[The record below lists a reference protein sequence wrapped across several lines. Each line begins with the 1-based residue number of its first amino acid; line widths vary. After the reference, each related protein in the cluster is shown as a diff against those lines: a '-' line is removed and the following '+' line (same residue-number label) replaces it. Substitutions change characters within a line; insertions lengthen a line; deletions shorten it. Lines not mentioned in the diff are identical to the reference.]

1 MYINQSKIQ
10 NPKSKIRND
19 LSNLLTARLSRH
31 IVLWVFASL
40 VVIEAMILIPSVQ
53 RREREMLNQIQQVS
67 SGKVFWIATTY
78 PNLSAEAFFDRVQQ
92 LQKDPMLQIL
102 GGAVY
107 TSDGRLVGT
116 FGEKPALTHAS
127 VMADNPMSFEA
138 SDRRFAWGDR
148 YDASWL
154 IPHTGGNHILVI
166 RHNAASARSEVF
178 AFIFRVAGMVLMIS
192 AVLTIT
198 TLAVLATTVITP
210 ILRLREDLIA
220 AGEAV
225 SKDQPTPL
233 FYSAIVK
240 RQDEL
245 GDVIAA
251 FNQMFKQ
258 IWQAMAERKQAEQA
272 LAEANQEITGLNQKL
287 TAENLRM
294 SAELAVSRKLQQMLL
309 PKEHELNQIP
319 GLEIAGFMEPAT
331 EVGGD
336 YYDVLN
342 HNGNVK
348 IGIGDVTGH
357 GLESGVVM
365 LMTQTA
371 TRTLLANNET
381 DPVKF
386 LNTLNQTI
394 YGNIHRMSCDKS
406 LTLSLLDYQ
415 DGQIRLSGQHEE
427 VILVRKDGSIERIDT
442 INLGFPLGL
451 EEDIADLIA
460 HTQIDLNPG
469 DGIVLYTDGITE
481 AQNLQKDCYGLERL
495 CETVQRCWHL
505 STKEVQRAVIQ
516 DVQQFIGEQNVND
529 DLTLLV
535 LKQK

>member
-1 MYINQSKIQ
+1 MKKFASLKLH
-10 NPKSKIRND
+10 D
-19 LSNLLTARLSRH
+19 FSNLLTARLSRH

-40 VVIEAMILIPSVQ
+40 VVIEAIILIPSVQ
-53 RREREMLNQIQQVS
+53 RREQEMLNQIREVS

-78 PNLSAEAFFDRVQQ
+78 PHLSAKEFLNWVKQ
-92 LQKDPMLQIL
+92 LQQDPMLQIL

-107 TSDGRLVGT
+107 LSNGQLAGT
-116 FGEKPALTHAS
+116 FGQKPDLTYS
-127 VMADNPMSFEA
+127 EVMVHHPMNFEA
-138 SDRRFAWGDR
+138 GDTSILEGDR
-148 YDASWL
+148 YDAAWL
-154 IPHTGGNHILVI
+154 IPHAGGNHVLVL
-166 RHNAASARSEVF
+166 RHNASSVSPEMYAFVF
-178 AFIFRVAGMVLMIS
+178 RTIGVVLIIS
-192 AVLTIT
+192 AVVTLT
-198 TLAVLATTVITP
+198 TLIALGMTVITP
-210 ILRLREDLIA
+210 VLQLREDLIV

-225 SKDQPTPL
+225 RHDKPAPL
-233 FYSAIVK
+233 FYSATVK
-240 RQDEL
+240 RPDEL

-251 FNQMFKQ
+251 FNQMFQQ
-258 IWQAMAERKQAEQA
+258 IWQTMIERKQAEQA
-272 LAEANQEITGLNQKL
+272 LAEANQKIIVLNQKL

-331 EVGGD
+331 EIGGD
-336 YYDVLN
+336 YYDVLH

-357 GLESGVVM
+357 GLESGVLM

-371 TRTLLANNET
+371 TRTLLTNNET

-394 YGNIHRMSCDKS
+394 YGNVYRMNCNKS
-406 LTLSLLDYQ
+406 LTLALLDYQ
-415 DGQIRLSGQHEE
+415 EGQIRLSGQHEE
-427 VILVRKDGSIERIDT
+427 VILVRKDGSIQRIDT
-442 INLGFPLGL
+442 IDLGFPLGL
-451 EEDIADLIA
+451 EADIAEFVG
-460 HTQIDLNPG
+460 HTHIDLNSG

-481 AQNLQKDCYGLERL
+481 AQNLQQEFYGLERL
-495 CETVQRCWHL
+495 CAVVQQHW
-505 STKEVQRAVIQ
+505 QRSAQDIQQAVIR
-516 DVQQFIGEQNVND
+516 DVRQFIGEQTVYD

>member
-1 MYINQSKIQ
+1 MKKFAAIKLH
-10 NPKSKIRND
+10 D
-19 LSNLLTARLSRH
+19 LSNLLTARLSRQV
-31 IVLWVFASL
+31 VLWVFASL
-40 VVIEAMILIPSVQ
+40 VIVEAMILIPSVQ
-53 RREREMLNQIQQVS
+53 RREQEMLNQIRQVS
-67 SGKVFWIATTY
+67 SGKVFWLATTY
-78 PNLSAEAFFDRVQQ
+78 SNVSAEEFFEQVQQ
-92 LQKDPMLQIL
+92 LQQDPMLQIL

-116 FGEKPALTHAS
+116 FGEEPALTHTG

-138 SDRRFAWGDR
+138 TDRLVQEGDR

-154 IPHTGGNHILVI
+154 IPNAGGSYLVVL
-166 RHNAASARSEVF
+166 RHNAASVRSEVF
-178 AFIFRVAGMVLMIS
+178 SFIVRVAGLVLIIS
-192 AVLTIT
+192 AVITLT
-198 TLAVLATTVITP
+198 TLAVLGTTVITP
-210 ILRLREDLIA
+210 VLRLREDLIT
-220 AGEAV
+220 AGEAIRH
-225 SKDQPTPL
+225 DQPVPV
-233 FYSAIVK
+233 FYSASVK
-240 RQDEL
+240 RFDEL

-251 FNQMFKQ
+251 FRQMFQQ
-258 IWQAMAERKQAEQA
+258 IWQAMAERKQAEQS
-272 LAEANQEITGLNQKL
+272 LAAANQKITMLNQQL

-309 PKEHELNQIP
+309 PKEYELNQIP

-336 YYDVLN
+336 YYDVLS
-342 HNGNVK
+342 HNGRVK

-371 TRTLLANNET
+371 TRTLLANDET

-386 LNTLNQTI
+386 LNALNKTI
-394 YGNIHRMSCDKS
+394 YGNVHRMSCDKS

-427 VILVRKDGSIERIDT
+427 VILVRKGGHVERIDT

-451 EEDIADLIA
+451 EADIADFVA
-460 HTQIDLNPG
+460 HTQIYLNPG

-481 AQNLQKDCYGLERL
+481 AQNLEQFYGLDRL
-495 CETVQRCWHL
+495 CEVVQHHWWR
-505 STKEVQRAVIQ
+505 SAQEVQKAVIQ
-516 DVQQFIGEQNVND
+516 DVQQFIGVQELQD

>member
-1 MYINQSKIQ
+1 MKKFASTKLH
-10 NPKSKIRND
+10 D

-40 VVIEAMILIPSVQ
+40 VVIEAIILIPSVQ
-53 RREREMLNQIQQVS
+53 RREREMLNQIRQVS

-78 PNLSAEAFFDRVQQ
+78 PNVSAEAFLDRVKQ

-107 TSDGRLVGT
+107 TSDGQLVGT
-116 FGEKPALTHAS
+116 FGEKPALTHTG

-138 SDRRFAWGDR
+138 SDRPMQNGDR

-154 IPHTGGNHILVI
+154 IPHTGGNHLLVI
-166 RHNAASARSEVF
+166 RHNASSVRSEVF
-178 AFIFRVAGMVLMIS
+178 AFIFRVAGMVLIIS
-192 AVLTIT
+192 VVLTVT
-198 TLAVLATTVITP
+198 TLAALATTVITP

-220 AGEAV
+220 AGEAICQ
-225 SKDQPTPL
+225 DQPTPL

-240 RQDEL
+240 RRDEL

-258 IWQAMAERKQAEQA
+258 IWQAMVERKQAEQA
-272 LAEANQEITGLNQKL
+272 LAEANQEITVLNQKL

-309 PKEHELNQIP
+309 PREHELNQIS

-394 YGNIHRMSCDKS
+394 YGNVHRMSCDKS

-451 EEDIADLIA
+451 EEDIADFIA

-481 AQNLQKDCYGLERL
+481 AQNLQEDCYGLDRL
-495 CETVQRCWHL
+495 CETVQRYWYL
-505 STKEVQRAVIQ
+505 SAKEVQHAVIQ
-516 DVQQFIGEQNVND
+516 DVQQFIGEQAVND

>member
-1 MYINQSKIQ
+1 MKRFASFNLH
-10 NPKSKIRND
+10 D
-19 LSNLLTARLSRH
+19 LTNLLTAHLSRH
-31 IVLWVFASL
+31 IVLWIFASL
-40 VVIEAMILIPSVQ
+40 VVIEAIILIPSLQ
-53 RREREMLNQIQQVS
+53 RREREMLNQIRQVS

-78 PNLSAEAFFDRVQQ
+78 PNISANEFLNRVKQ

-107 TSDGRLVGT
+107 TSNGQLVGT
-116 FGEKPALTHAS
+116 FGEKPALTHTS

-138 SDRRFAWGDR
+138 TDRPLQDGDR
-148 YDASWL
+148 YDAAWL
-154 IPHTGGNHILVI
+154 IPKTGGNHILVI
-166 RHNAASARSEVF
+166 RHNATSARSEMV
-178 AFIFRVAGMVLMIS
+178 AFVLRTVGMVLIIS
-192 AVLTIT
+192 AVVTLT
-198 TLAVLATTVITP
+198 TLTAVGIAVITP

-220 AGEAV
+220 AGDAV
-225 SKDQPTPL
+225 SQDKPTPA
-233 FYSAIVK
+233 FYSATVK
-240 RQDEL
+240 RLDEL

-251 FNQMFKQ
+251 FNQMFQQ
-258 IWQAMAERKQAEQA
+258 IWQAMVERKQAEQS
-272 LAEANQEITGLNQKL
+272 LAEANQEITVLNQKL

-294 SAELAVSRKLQQMLL
+294 GAELAVSRKLQQMLL
-309 PKEHELNQIP
+309 PKDHELKQIP
-319 GLEIAGFMEPAT
+319 GLDIAGFMEPAT

-342 HNGNVK
+342 HNGNIK

-357 GLESGVVM
+357 GLESGMVM

-394 YGNIHRMSCDKS
+394 YGNVQRMSCDKS

-415 DGQIRLSGQHEE
+415 EGQIRLSGQHEE
-427 VILVRKDGSIERIDT
+427 VILVRNDGSIERIDT

-451 EEDIADLIA
+451 EEDIADFIA
-460 HTQIDLNPG
+460 HTQINLNSG

-481 AQNLQKDCYGLERL
+481 ARNLQKDCYGLERL
-495 CETVQRCWHL
+495 CETVQRYWHL
-505 STKEVQRAVIQ
+505 SAKEVQRAVIQ
-516 DVQQFIGEQNVND
+516 DVQQFIGEQDVND

>member
-1 MYINQSKIQ
+1 MQKFASFK
-10 NPKSKIRND
+10 PHD

-40 VVIEAMILIPSVQ
+40 VVIEAIVLIPSVQ
-53 RREREMLNQIQQVS
+53 RRERERLNQIRQVS
-67 SGKVFWIATTY
+67 SGKVFWLATTY
-78 PNLSAEAFFDRVQQ
+78 PNISAEEFFNRAKQ
-92 LQKDPMLQIL
+92 LQKDPMLQVL

-107 TSDGRLVGT
+107 TSKGKLVGT
-116 FGEKPALTHAS
+116 FGETPALTYAG

-138 SDRRFAWGDR
+138 SDRPMQTGDR
-148 YDASWL
+148 YDAAWL
-154 IPHTGGNHILVI
+154 IPKTGGNHILVI
-166 RHNAASARSEVF
+166 RHNAASVRSEMT
-178 AFIFRVAGMVLMIS
+178 AFIFRTAGVVLIIS
-192 AVLTIT
+192 AVVTLT
-198 TLAVLATTVITP
+198 TLMAVGVAVITP

-220 AGEAV
+220 AGDAISHDE
-225 SKDQPTPL
+225 PTPA
-233 FYSAIVK
+233 FYSATVK
-240 RQDEL
+240 RHDEL

-258 IWQAMAERKQAEQA
+258 IWQAMVERKQAEQS
-272 LAEANQEITGLNQKL
+272 LAEANQEITELNQKL

-294 SAELAVSRKLQQMLL
+294 SAELAVTRKLQQMLL
-309 PKEHELNQIP
+309 PKEQELNQIP

-342 HNGNVK
+342 HNGNIK

-371 TRTLLANNET
+371 TRTLLTNNET

-394 YGNIHRMSCDKS
+394 YGNVHRMSCDKS

-415 DGQIRLSGQHEE
+415 EGRIRLSGQHEE

-451 EEDIADLIA
+451 EADIADFVA
-460 HTQIDLNPG
+460 HIQIDLNPG

-481 AQNLQKDCYGLERL
+481 AQNIQKECYGLERL
-495 CETVQRCWHL
+495 CETVQQYW
-505 STKEVQRAVIQ
+505 SQSAQAIQRAVIQ
-516 DVQQFIGEQNVND
+516 DVQTFIAEQEVHD